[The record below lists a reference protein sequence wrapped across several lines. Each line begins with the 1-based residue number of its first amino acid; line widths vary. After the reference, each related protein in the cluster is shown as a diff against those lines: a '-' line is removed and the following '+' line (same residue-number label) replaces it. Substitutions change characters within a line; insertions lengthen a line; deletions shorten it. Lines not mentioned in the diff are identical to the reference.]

1 MQVSVLDFF
10 MRSVDCE
17 EFAGRRGLEV
27 GSKFV
32 NGSVRPLIERF
43 CRPREYVGVD
53 IETGK
58 YVDVVLPAE
67 RLVEHF
73 GPESFDAVISTEVL
87 EHVFDW
93 RTVVNN
99 MKAVLKPG
107 GFIYI
112 TTRSRGFPY
121 HAYPHDYWRY
131 EIEDMEK
138 IFGDFE
144 IIALEKNWEAPGV
157 FLKARKPTNWSP
169 NDLSQIELYSMVLG
183 RRTRE
188 IVGMDKAP
196 LARRLG
202 IRLCQSKTIRRIVPW
217 WVIWRLIG
225 KRYCV

>member
-1 MQVSVLDFF
+1 MHVAVLDFF
-10 MRSVDCE
+10 MRSVDCG
-17 EFAGRRGLEV
+17 EFAGRRVLEV
-27 GSKFV
+27 GSRFV

-53 IETGK
+53 IEPGK
-58 YVDVVLPAE
+58 YVDVILPAE
-67 RLVEHF
+67 RLVEYF

-121 HAYPHDYWRY
+121 HGYPHDYWRY

-144 IIALEKNWEAPGV
+144 IIALEKDWEAPGV

-196 LARRLG
+196 LARKLG
-202 IRLCQSKTIRRIVPW
+202 IRLCQSRTIGRIVPRG
-217 WVIWRLIG
+217 VIWTLIG
-225 KRYCV
+225 KKYCI